1 MGLAIFTRA
10 CVRSKGAYMMALMS
24 PRIWLAL
31 ALAGFLTFTHFS
43 AYRAGKAAVRAD
55 FDAYK
60 LAQVQATQKAQ
71 EEAHAKEQ
79 AWQDAANATTKAK
92 DDQIRSI
99 NARLNTA
106 LRELRNRP
114 ERPAVVPEN
123 TGACRS
129 GTGAGLYRP
138 DAEFL
143 AGLAARADQVAAER
157 DACYAQ
163 YRALTN

>member
-1 MGLAIFTRA
+1 
-10 CVRSKGAYMMALMS
+10 MALLLN
-24 PRIWLAL
+24 PRVWIAL
-31 ALAGFLTFTHFS
+31 VLAGFLAFTHFS
-43 AYRAGKAAVRAD
+43 AYRAGRAAVRAD

-60 LAQVQATQKAQ
+60 LEQAAATQKAQ
-71 EEAHAKEQ
+71 EEARAKEQ

-99 NARLNTA
+99 NARLGAA

-114 ERPAVVPEN
+114 ERPAVVPESAG
-123 TGACRS
+123 TCRS

-143 AGLAARADQVAAER
+143 AGLAASAARVAAER

-163 YRALTN
+163 NRALNQ